1 MRIAEIFHSIQG
13 EGSLVGVPSVFVR
26 TSGCN
31 LRCSWCDT
39 PYTSWQP
46 EGDDWT
52 LERIWAAV
60 EAYASRHVVVT
71 GGEPMI
77 AREIVELTRGL
88 RARGLHITIE
98 TAGTVFAPVECD
110 LMSISPKLANSTP
123 EGEWQERHDRL
134 RIQPEVLRRLMETYD
149 YQLKFVVA
157 RPEDMAEVRDLVR
170 EFRRGRGQSGPD
182 AGRHRRECVAR
193 AGRVAG
199 GDLQA
204 GWLPVQPAVA
214 CGVVGQPARDVE
226 RRWRDVDV
234 PRRRGRLPHVY
245 TFLNASTAF
254 NPPNANE
261 FDSAYSTC
269 AARARFGITSR
280 SHSAI
285 GHAVIG
291 GRRQHAVAQRQNRG
305 HGLER
310 RRRAQRVPV
319 HGFGRADRQ
328 LVGVRA
334 ENAANRRRLGGIVG
348 RRGRAVR
355 VDVADLFGLECRRRA
370 KPRAWPAPRPPRMA
384 A

>member
-60 EAYASRHVVVT
+60 AAYASRHVVVT

-88 RARGLHITIE
+88 RTRGLHITVE

-170 EFRRGRGQSGPD
+170 QLGADAGKVVLMPEGIDANVLRERGVWLAEICKQDGFRFSPRLHVELWGNRRG
-182 AGRHRRECVAR
+182 
-193 AGRVAG
+193 
-199 GDLQA
+199 
-204 GWLPVQPAVA
+204 
-214 CGVVGQPARDVE
+214 
-226 RRWRDVDV
+226 
-234 PRRRGRLPHVY
+234 
-245 TFLNASTAF
+245 T
-254 NPPNANE
+254 
-261 FDSAYSTC
+261 
-269 AARARFGITSR
+269 
-280 SHSAI
+280 
-285 GHAVIG
+285 
-291 GRRQHAVAQRQNRG
+291 
-305 HGLER
+305 
-310 RRRAQRVPV
+310 
-319 HGFGRADRQ
+319 
-328 LVGVRA
+328 
-334 ENAANRRRLGGIVG
+334 
-348 RRGRAVR
+348 
-355 VDVADLFGLECRRRA
+355 
-370 KPRAWPAPRPPRMA
+370 
-384 A
+384 